1 MTSGM
6 YTQMM
11 DIREE
16 LREGSRDRRIPDDPV
31 TIGVVTTRVA
41 WEGMNE
47 CINECI
53 DECMNE

>member
-1 MTSGM
+1 MISGM

-31 TIGVVTTRVA
+31 TVVLLFCLCACLWLGVQ
-41 WEGMNE
+41 
-47 CINECI
+47 
-53 DECMNE
+53 